1 MVDQHSWVF
10 AMNNH
15 PIESWDLSIPS
26 LAIYCSLTK
35 IPCGQ
40 WVHDFGTSGRMQL
53 TYFGQNLA
61 GVQRFHIRMA
71 SEGKSWVVARMDSDG
86 NWMTNDEQAL
96 EVTLT
101 PTILNVLA
109 RLSTL
114 ETSYANA
121 AIHSMQDT
129 VKRLTERVGHLEE
142 QGKQHADHL
151 SYLVNT
157 INQHCADTSKKTET
171 LDAKLGE
178 LAESLRA
185 LRESVVNDAVNQM
198 STSAEAATL
207 RLEATT
213 EQLTRE
219 LDAVKEKMHYSIVK
233 KENDHDNDAGEQIAL
248 LKGTLGTCLLQ
259 HSEVQQSVAGLT
271 KSVTSLQQ
279 DLAKVVAKEVVD
291 LSPELTAAHPDE
303 SGEIPQCRCKR
314 LRR

>member
-1 MVDQHSWVF
+1 
-10 AMNNH
+10 MNNH

-35 IPCGQ
+35 VPCGQ

-114 ETSYANA
+114 ETSYANVNA

-157 INQHCADTSKKTET
+157 INQHGAETSKKTET

-185 LRESVVNDAVNQM
+185 LRESVLKDAVDQTTKNADA
-198 STSAEAATL
+198 SALCLKANI
-207 RLEATT
+207 
-213 EQLTRE
+213 EQVARE
-219 LDAVKEKMHYSIVK
+219 LETVKEKMHYTLVK
-233 KENDHDNDAGEQIAL
+233 KE
-248 LKGTLGTCLLQ
+248 
-259 HSEVQQSVAGLT
+259 
-271 KSVTSLQQ
+271 
-279 DLAKVVAKEVVD
+279 
-291 LSPELTAAHPDE
+291 
-303 SGEIPQCRCKR
+303 
-314 LRR
+314 

>member
-35 IPCGQ
+35 VPCGQ

-101 PTILNVLA
+101 PTILNVLS

-114 ETSYANA
+114 ET
-121 AIHSMQDT
+121 
-129 VKRLTERVGHLEE
+129 
-142 QGKQHADHL
+142 
-151 SYLVNT
+151 
-157 INQHCADTSKKTET
+157 
-171 LDAKLGE
+171 
-178 LAESLRA
+178 
-185 LRESVVNDAVNQM
+185 
-198 STSAEAATL
+198 
-207 RLEATT
+207 
-213 EQLTRE
+213 
-219 LDAVKEKMHYSIVK
+219 
-233 KENDHDNDAGEQIAL
+233 
-248 LKGTLGTCLLQ
+248 
-259 HSEVQQSVAGLT
+259 
-271 KSVTSLQQ
+271 
-279 DLAKVVAKEVVD
+279 
-291 LSPELTAAHPDE
+291 
-303 SGEIPQCRCKR
+303 
-314 LRR
+314 

>member
-35 IPCGQ
+35 VPCGQ

-86 NWMTNDEQAL
+86 NWMTNDEQSL

-114 ETSYANA
+114 ETSYATVNA

-129 VKRLTERVGHLEE
+129 AKRLTERVGHLEE

-151 SYLVNT
+151 SYL
-157 INQHCADTSKKTET
+157 
-171 LDAKLGE
+171 
-178 LAESLRA
+178 ES
-185 LRESVVNDAVNQM
+185 
-198 STSAEAATL
+198 
-207 RLEATT
+207 
-213 EQLTRE
+213 
-219 LDAVKEKMHYSIVK
+219 
-233 KENDHDNDAGEQIAL
+233 
-248 LKGTLGTCLLQ
+248 
-259 HSEVQQSVAGLT
+259 
-271 KSVTSLQQ
+271 
-279 DLAKVVAKEVVD
+279 
-291 LSPELTAAHPDE
+291 
-303 SGEIPQCRCKR
+303 R
-314 LRR
+314 LRRDM

>member
-35 IPCGQ
+35 VPCGQ

-71 SEGKSWVVARMDSDG
+71 SEGKSWVVARMDSGG

-114 ETSYANA
+114 ETSYGNA

-129 VKRLTERVGHLEE
+129 VKRLTERVGTLDE
-142 QGKQHADHL
+142 QGKQL
-151 SYLVNT
+151 GGQLCNLFNT
-157 INQHCADTSKKTET
+157 INQHCAESSKKTET
-171 LDAKLGE
+171 LDTKLGE

-185 LRESVVNDAVNQM
+185 LRESVLKDAVDQM

-213 EQLTRE
+213 EQIARE
-219 LDAVKEKMHYSIVK
+219 LEIVKEKMHYSIVK
-233 KENDHDNDAGEQIAL
+233 KESDNDNDVLEQVAL
-248 LKGTLGTCLLQ
+248 LKGTIGTCLLQ
-259 HSEVQQSVAGLT
+259 QSELHQSVAGLT
-271 KSVTSLQQ
+271 KSVASLQQ
-279 DLAKVVAKEVVD
+279 DLAKLVAQEVVD
-291 LSPELTAAHPDE
+291 LSPEITKAHLEP
-303 SGEIPQCRCKR
+303 GEAPQCRCKR

>member
-1 MVDQHSWVF
+1 
-10 AMNNH
+10 MNNH

-26 LAIYCSLTK
+26 LAIHCSLTK
-35 IPCGQ
+35 VPCGQ

-53 TYFGQNLA
+53 TYFGQNLS

-129 VKRLTERVGHLEE
+129 VKRLTERVGTLEE

-157 INQHCADTSKKTET
+157 INEHCAETSKKTET

-185 LRESVVNDAVNQM
+185 ARESVVNDAVNQM
-198 STSAEAATL
+198 SRSAEAATL
-207 RLEATT
+207 RLDAITQ
-213 EQLTRE
+213 QLKGE
-219 LDAVKEKMHYSIVK
+219 LEAVKEKMHYTHVK
-233 KENDHDNDAGEQIAL
+233 QEKDKDDDAAEQIVL

-259 HSEVQQSVAGLT
+259 HSELQQSVVGLT
-271 KSVTSLQQ
+271 KSVASLQQ
-279 DLAKVVAKEVVD
+279 ALGKLAPPEVVD
-291 LSPELTAAHPDE
+291 LSPEVTKAHLEP
-303 SGEIPQCRCKR
+303 GEAQCRCNSKR

>member
-1 MVDQHSWVF
+1 
-10 AMNNH
+10 MNNH
-15 PIESWDLSIPS
+15 PIESWDLSIPA

-35 IPCGQ
+35 VPCGQ

-53 TYFGQNLA
+53 TYFGQNLS

-129 VKRLTERVGHLEE
+129 VKRLTERVGTLEG
-142 QGKQHADHL
+142 QGKQQADHITN
-151 SYLVNT
+151 LVST
-157 INQHCADTSKKTET
+157 LHHHCAESSKKFEAVHT
-171 LDAKLGE
+171 KLGE
-178 LAESLRA
+178 LAESLRT
-185 LRESVVNDAVNQM
+185 LRDSVVKDVFDQTTKNADA
-198 STSAEAATL
+198 SALCLKATI
-207 RLEATT
+207 
-213 EQLTRE
+213 EQVARE
-219 LDAVKEKMHYSIVK
+219 LETVKEKMHYTLVRQEEDK
-233 KENDHDNDAGEQIAL
+233 DDDAAEQIAL

-259 HSEVQQSVAGLT
+259 HSELQQSVVGLT
-271 KSVTSLQQ
+271 KSVASLQQ
-279 DLAKVVAKEVVD
+279 EF
-291 LSPELTAAHPDE
+291 
-303 SGEIPQCRCKR
+303 G
-314 LRR
+314 